1 MQQSD
6 RIMKHILFAAVGM
19 ILAASTAH
27 PQSLLLPA
35 LRLVNGS
42 GSVTLQA
49 ASSGNITLTFPSST
63 GTNGQYLVTDGAGAM
78 SWAAGPGA
86 VSLDNLSDA
95 KAGGVNFTNSIIIGH
110 ETTGTLSN
118 AENNVV
124 FGSGALSAVTS
135 ADDNVAIGLNALLT
149 ITTGSGN
156 TAVGFDAGRTV
167 ASGSVYN
174 TLVGYFTKRNGTAG
188 TKSGD
193 YNTAIGA
200 YAMEEGSGSYNVFA
214 GYLAGRNTT
223 SSNNIAIGYE
233 AMGSGTVS
241 GGNNIAIGLQAM
253 VNGGSGTDNVAI
265 GSNALR
271 GASAATTTGSYNVA
285 VGAEVGYAFTSGSQ
299 NTVIGY
305 QAGRS
310 LTTGTG
316 NVLIGYQA
324 GYNLTTSS
332 NQLYIDNSNTAT
344 PLIAGDFSTDDVT
357 INGSLITTDGL
368 TVAHSASET
377 MTSDALNL
385 DVSLTTAVEIVSNGN
400 NAIDVV
406 TLINGTNG
414 SLAYIYY
421 TVPATKTDD
430 LEVDG
435 VTYTAPTGGS
445 IGLSFLRINGA
456 WRSTGKVDYP

>member
-1 MQQSD
+1 MRCFLSVA
-6 RIMKHILFAAVGM
+6 IYALV
-19 ILAASTAH
+19 AASTAH
-27 PQSLLLPA
+27 SQSLLLPA
-35 LRLVNGS
+35 LRIVNGT

-49 ASSGNITLTFPSST
+49 ASSGNITLTFPSSV
-63 GTNGQYLVTDGAGAM
+63 GTNGQFLVTDGSGAM

-95 KAGGVNFTNSIIIGH
+95 KAGGANFTNSIIIGH
-110 ETTGTLSN
+110 EATGTLLN
-118 AENNVV
+118 AENNVI
-124 FGSGALSAVTS
+124 FGSGALSAITS

-149 ITTGSGN
+149 VTTGSGN

-167 ASGSVYN
+167 SSGSVYN
-174 TLVGYFTKRNGTAG
+174 TLIGYFTKRNGTAG

-214 GYLAGRNTT
+214 GYLAGRYAT

-241 GGNNIAIGLQAM
+241 GSNNIAIGLQAM
-253 VNGGSGTDNVAI
+253 VNGGSGAENIAVGT
-265 GSNALR
+265 NALR
-271 GASAATTTGSYNVA
+271 GASAATTSGSYNVA
-285 VGAEVGYAFTSGSQ
+285 VGAEVGYAYTTGAQ

-310 LTTGTG
+310 LTSGSG

-332 NQLYIDNSNTAT
+332 SQLYIDNSNTAT
-344 PLIAGDFSTDDVT
+344 PLIAGDFSTDDLT
-357 INGSLITTDGL
+357 INGSLTITDGL
-368 TVAHSASET
+368 TLAHSASET
-377 MTSDALNL
+377 LTTDTKDV
-385 DVSLTTAVEIVSNGN
+385 DVSLTSAMEIVSNGN
-400 NAIDVV
+400 DIADVV
-406 TLINGTNG
+406 SLINGTNG

-421 TVPATKTDD
+421 MVPATKTDD
-430 LEVDG
+430 IQVDG
-435 VTYTAPTGGS
+435 VTYTVPTGGS
-445 IGLSFLRINGA
+445 VGLSFLRINGT
-456 WRSTGKVDYP
+456 WRSIGKVDYP